1 LFQWIKWKAAKVREA
16 ALSEKWLACG
26 AQAKGKGTQK
36 AAAQHSSDDFQGM
49 WLSLGG
55 AIFKW
60 VPA

>member
-1 LFQWIKWKAAKVREA
+1 MREA
-16 ALSEKWLACG
+16 ALSEKWLARG
-26 AQAKGKGTQK
+26 AQVKGKGTQK
-36 AAAQHSSDDFQGM
+36 ADAQHSSDDFQGM